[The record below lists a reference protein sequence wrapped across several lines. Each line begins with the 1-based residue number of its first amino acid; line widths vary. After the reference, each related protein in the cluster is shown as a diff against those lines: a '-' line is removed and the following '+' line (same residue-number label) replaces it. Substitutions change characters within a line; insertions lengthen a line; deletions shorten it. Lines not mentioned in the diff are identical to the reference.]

1 MTKRKIEYWAIVSG
15 TLCALVWRHLENFL
29 PLRYFLSVWHAIS
42 CISALEPDFLPLW
55 QLGSGGRLWQ
65 PHDTGRSRPKSSR
78 DSNTSRFSVR
88 YWTVCTTTPPPGIAP
103 AIALFYDQYACL
115 LLLFFFNP
123 VVKSL
128 RSIQQASTLDKVQRL
143 CGCERVSR
151 GSLSEA
157 SRVFDPELLH
167 ALIGDLAAQTLPLV
181 HGQEAEALRG
191 LTAVDGS
198 LLPALPKMAWALWL
212 DPQHHA
218 AKMHIHFDVLKG
230 VPIETTVTTGNDSE
244 TEQLRATLQAQRLYV
259 IDRGYAEYQLFQD
272 IIDKNSGFVGRLRD
286 NAVWDVVE
294 ERPLTVAARAAGVR
308 SDRVVWLGCDKSG
321 AVFTQPLRVLEVETG
336 KTDAHGRPEV
346 LLLASNRLDLDAELV
361 ALAYRFRWTIEL
373 FFRWLKCILGC
384 RHLLANSR
392 DGVTIQVYL
401 AIIASLLISL
411 WVGRKP
417 TVRTLEMLQFYF
429 SGWATEEELLAHL
442 DQLKPLPK

>member
-1 MTKRKIEYWAIVSG
+1 MLRWVVCVPFPLQTRFFRGLARDQLYYLTRAGFAAALAARSRRQAMAAKRPTPIHAKELKGFKYFKI
-15 TLCALVWRHLENFL
+15 
-29 PLRYFLSVWHAIS
+29 
-42 CISALEPDFLPLW
+42 
-55 QLGSGGRLWQ
+55 LGSLLERL
-65 PHDTGRSRPKSSR
+65 HDDATAGDRAHNRR
-78 DSNTSRFSVR
+78 
-88 YWTVCTTTPPPGIAP
+88 
-103 AIALFYDQYACL
+103 LFYDQYACL

-128 RSIQQASTLDKVQRL
+128 RGIQQASELDKVQRL
-143 CGCERVSR
+143 FGCNRVSR

-167 ALIGDLAAQTLPLV
+167 AIIGDVATQTIPLV

-212 DPQHHA
+212 DPQHRA

-230 VPIETTVTTGNDSE
+230 VPIEATVTAGNDSE
-244 TEQLRATLQAQRLYV
+244 TTQLRATLQAQRLYV

-272 IIDKNSGFVGRLRD
+272 IIDARSDFIGRIRD
-286 NAVWDVVE
+286 NAVWTVVE
-294 ERPLTVAARAAGVR
+294 ERPLTEEARAAGVR
-308 SDRVVWLGCDKSG
+308 SDRLVWLGGPKSG
-321 AVFTQPLRVLEVETG
+321 SAFKQPLRVVEVDTG
-336 KTDAHGRPEV
+336 KTDAQGRPDL
-346 LLLASNRLDLDAELV
+346 LLLATNRLDLAAELV
-361 ALAYRFRWTIEL
+361 ALGYRYRWTVEL

-417 TVRTLEMLQFYF
+417 TIRTLEMIQFYF
-429 SGWATEEELLAHL
+429 MGWATEEELMAHL
-442 DQLKPLPK
+442 EQLKPLPQ

>member
-1 MTKRKIEYWAIVSG
+1 MLDRGACFENPS
-15 TLCALVWRHLENFL
+15 WRSFSIGLARHQLYY
-29 PLRYFLSVWHAIS
+29 PSRAGI
-42 CISALEPDFLPLW
+42 LPLW
-55 QLGSGGRLWQ
+55 QQAAEEPLAAIPRTPIREKDLKGLKYFKLLGSLLERL
-65 PHDTGRSRPKSSR
+65 HDDATRR
-78 DSNTSRFSVR
+78 DRAGNR
-88 YWTVCTTTPPPGIAP
+88 C
-103 AIALFYDQYACL
+103 LFYDQYACL

-123 VVKSL
+123 IVKSL
-128 RSIQQASTLDKVQRL
+128 RAIQQASTLDKVQRL
-143 CGCERVSR
+143 FGCNRVSR

-167 ALIGDLAAQTLPLV
+167 PIIADLAARSLPVV
-181 HGQEAEALRG
+181 HGKEADALRG

-212 DPQHHA
+212 DPQHRA
-218 AKMHIHFDVLKG
+218 AKMHVHFDVLKG

-272 IIDKNSGFVGRLRD
+272 IVDARSDFIGRIRD
-286 NAVWDVVE
+286 NAVWTVVKE
-294 ERPLTVAARAAGVR
+294 HTLTAEARAAGVR
-308 SDRVVWLGCDKSG
+308 SDRLVWLGGPQSG
-321 AVFTQPLRVLEVETG
+321 TVFQQPVRVLEVDTG
-336 KTDAHGRPEV
+336 KTDAHGRPER
-346 LLLASNRLDLDAELV
+346 LLLATSRLDLAAELV
-361 ALAYRFRWTIEL
+361 ALGYRFRWSVEL

-417 TVRTLEMLQFYF
+417 TVRTLEMIQFYF
-429 SGWATEEELLAHL
+429 TGWATEDELLAHL
-442 DQLKPLPK
+442 NQLKPLPQ

>member
-1 MTKRKIEYWAIVSG
+1 VLDRGACFEDPSRRSFSIGLA
-15 TLCALVWRHLENFL
+15 RHQLYY
-29 PLRYFLSVWHAIS
+29 PLRAGI
-42 CISALEPDFLPLW
+42 LPLW
-55 QLGSGGRLWQ
+55 QQAAEEPLAATRRTPIREKDLKGLKYFKLLGSLLDRL
-65 PHDTGRSRPKSSR
+65 HDDATTR
-78 DSNTSRFSVR
+78 DRAGNR
-88 YWTVCTTTPPPGIAP
+88 C
-103 AIALFYDQYACL
+103 LFYDQYACL

-123 VVKSL
+123 IVKSL
-128 RSIQQASTLDKVQRL
+128 RGIQQASTLDKVQRL
-143 CGCERVSR
+143 FGCNRVSR

-167 ALIGDLAAQTLPLV
+167 PLIGDLAARSLPLV
-181 HGQEAEALRG
+181 HGKEVEALRG

-212 DPQHHA
+212 DPQHRA
-218 AKMHIHFDVLKG
+218 AKMHVHFDVLKG

-272 IIDKNSGFVGRLRD
+272 IVDARSDFIGRIRD
-286 NAVWDVVE
+286 NAVWTVVKE
-294 ERPLTVAARAAGVR
+294 HTLTAEALAAGVR
-308 SDRVVWLGCDKSG
+308 SDRIVWLGGPQSG
-321 AVFTQPLRVLEVETG
+321 RVFKQPVRVLEVDTG
-336 KTDAHGRPEV
+336 KTDAQGRPEM
-346 LLLASNRLDLDAELV
+346 LLLATSRLDLAAELV
-361 ALAYRFRWTIEL
+361 ALGYRFRWTVEL
-373 FFRWLKCILGC
+373 FFRWLKCILDC

-417 TVRTLEMLQFYF
+417 TVRTLEMIQFYF
-429 SGWATEEELLAHL
+429 TGWATEDELMAHL
-442 DQLKPLPK
+442 NQLKPLTK

>member
-1 MTKRKIEYWAIVSG
+1 MKLALKIHSIV
-15 TLCALVWRHLENFL
+15 LFQ
-29 PLRYFLSVWHAIS
+29 SVWHAIS
-42 CISALEPDFLPLW
+42 CITLCKPQFLPLW
-55 QLGSGGRLWQ
+55 QGDAEGPLAATRRTPIRDKDLKGLKYFKALGSLLDRL
-65 PHDTGRSRPKSSR
+65 HDNATAR
-78 DSNTSRFSVR
+78 DHAGNRR
-88 YWTVCTTTPPPGIAP
+88 
-103 AIALFYDQYACL
+103 LFYDQYACL

-128 RSIQQASTLDKVQRL
+128 RGIQQASTLDKVQRL
-143 CGCERVSR
+143 FGCHRVSR

-167 ALIGDLAAQTLPLV
+167 AIIGDIAAQTLPLV
-181 HGQEAEALRG
+181 RGKEAEALRG

-212 DPQHHA
+212 DPQHRA

-230 VPIETTVTTGNDSE
+230 VPVEATVTAGNDSE
-244 TEQLRATLQAQRLYV
+244 TEQLRATLQARRLYV

-272 IIDKNSGFVGRLRD
+272 IIAARSDFLGRIRD
-286 NAVWDVVE
+286 NAVWTVVE
-294 ERPLTVAARAAGVR
+294 ERPLTAEAQAAGLR
-308 SDRVVWLGCDKSG
+308 SDRLVWLGGPQSG
-321 AVFTQPLRVLEVETG
+321 SVFKQPLRVLEVDTG
-336 KTDAHGRPEV
+336 KTDSQGRPEI
-346 LLLASNRLDLDAELV
+346 LLLATSRLDLAAELV
-361 ALAYRFRWTIEL
+361 ALGYRFRWTVEL

-417 TVRTLEMLQFYF
+417 TVRTLEMIQFYF
-429 SGWATEEELLAHL
+429 TGWATEAELMAHL
-442 DQLKPLPK
+442 DQLKPVTK